1 MHLTDSSTGYRMA
14 KNLREKIPAD
24 DVLMI
29 QDINKDA
36 VKKFV
41 DELSG
46 FNVIASDSA
55 RAIAEQSVRLHNF
68 CLTHSFQ

>member
-1 MHLTDSSTGYRMA
+1 MA

-29 QDINKDA
+29 QDVNNDA

-46 FNVIASDSA
+46 FNVIVSDSA
-55 RAIAEQSVRLHNF
+55 RAIAEQSVRLLNHVFYFFSNDDPQLF
-68 CLTHSFQ
+68 YP

>member
-1 MHLTDSSTGYRMA
+1 MA
-14 KNLREKIPAD
+14 KNLREKIPTD

-29 QDINKDA
+29 QDVNTDA

-46 FNVIASDSA
+46 FNVIVADNA
-55 RAIAEQSVRLHNF
+55 RAIAERSVRLHYP
-68 CLTHSFQ
+68 L

>member
-1 MHLTDSSTGYRMA
+1 MA

-29 QDINKDA
+29 QDVNNDA

-46 FNVIASDSA
+46 FNVIVSDSA
-55 RAIAEQSVRLHNF
+55 RAIAEQSVRLLNHVFHFFSNDDPQLF
-68 CLTHSFQ
+68 YP